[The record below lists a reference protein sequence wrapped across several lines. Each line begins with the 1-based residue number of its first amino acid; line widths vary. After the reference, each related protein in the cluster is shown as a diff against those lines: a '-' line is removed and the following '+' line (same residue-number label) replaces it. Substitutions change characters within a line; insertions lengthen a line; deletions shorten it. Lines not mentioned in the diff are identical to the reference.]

1 MSKPVVY
8 VTDYEHP
15 SFDDAR
21 KVLEPAGLELR
32 LVQCRTEDEIIAKC
46 HDAFGLMVTY
56 APITRRVLANLPKC
70 RVVVRFGIG
79 YDCLDLAGAT
89 DLGVYAANVPS
100 YCEEEVADHAL
111 GLLLACARKIVVLNN
126 AVKGGVWDY
135 KVATPILP
143 LRGSVLGLV
152 AFGKIA
158 RHLADKV
165 KPLGMGVMAY
175 DPFIDPKLA
184 QEHGV
189 ELVEDLEEMAARVDF
204 LSVHAPLSEK
214 TRHLV
219 GERVLARMKPTAF
232 VINTARGPVI
242 DEAALIRALQEGWIA
257 GAGLDVVE
265 QEPILPDNP
274 LLQMDN
280 VVLTPHAAWYSTA
293 SIGLLQSLAAE
304 EVVRVFQGG
313 RPKSL
318 LNPDAV
324 HNLREP

>member
-165 KPLGMGVMAY
+165 KPLGMEVMAY

-257 GAGLDVVE
+257 G
-265 QEPILPDNP
+265 
-274 LLQMDN
+274 
-280 VVLTPHAAWYSTA
+280 
-293 SIGLLQSLAAE
+293 
-304 EVVRVFQGG
+304 
-313 RPKSL
+313 
-318 LNPDAV
+318 
-324 HNLREP
+324 